1 MVGKILIVDGVATNR
16 IVLKVRLASACYE
29 TIQAETAAQGL
40 TLARSL
46 RPDAILLDVGLAT
59 PSCAEMCRT
68 LRRDPRTRRLPVIVI
83 GAAGGD
89 QRLAALRAGADDAMP
104 RPVDDMILLA
114 RLRSLLRASDRAGDF
129 EEDVPGFGLSEAA
142 DPFEAAAHI
151 AVVTLGTPSRDPRP
165 CLTAA
170 LGGGLT
176 QHLSRADALGSEKAA
191 DLYLLTTVEGQE
203 EEALQLMSDLR
214 SRPSSRDAAIC
225 IQLPESSRSARAM
238 AFDLGAS
245 DVVDA
250 EAPDAELAFRLQVQ
264 LHRKRLADRRRAS
277 LRAGLRLAVTDP
289 LTGLPNR
296 RHILPEIARTSAAGR
311 SFAVLAL
318 DIDRFKVV
326 NDTWGHAAGDA
337 VLVELARRIGAA
349 IGNSGLLARIGGE
362 EFLVLLPDAALPR
375 AQQVAEDIRRATAA
389 GPVSLPDG
397 AEDVRVTLS
406 VGVATGTAREGAAEI
421 IRRAD
426 QALLRAKA
434 EGRDKVSVS
443 LSAA

>member
-68 LRRDPRTRRLPVIVI
+68 LRRDPRTRRLPVIVL
-83 GAAGGD
+83 GTAGGD

-129 EEDVPGFGLSEAA
+129 EEEVPGFGLSEAA

-151 AVVTLGTPSRDPRP
+151 AVVTLGAPSGDLCPR
-165 CLTAA
+165 LARA
-170 LGGGLT
+170 LGGGRT
-176 QHLSRADALGSEKAA
+176 QHLSRADALGSEEAA
-191 DLYLLTTVEGQE
+191 DLYLLTAVEGRE

-225 IQLPESSRSARAM
+225 IQFPESSRSARAM

-250 EAPDAELAFRLQVQ
+250 DASEAELAFRLQAQ
-264 LHRKRLADRRRAS
+264 LRRKRLADRRRAS

-311 SFAVLAL
+311 NFAVLAL

-337 VLVELARRIGAA
+337 VLVELARRIGAT
-349 IGNSGLLARIGGE
+349 IGNSGVLARIGGE
-362 EFLVLLPDAALPR
+362 EFLVLLPDAALPQ
-375 AQQVAEDIRRATAA
+375 AQQMAEDIRRVTAA

-406 VGVATGTAREGAAEI
+406 VGVATGAAREGAAEI

-434 EGRDKVSVS
+434 EGRDMVSVS